1 MTAQRQP
8 DGAAASRRN
17 SPHMGDLRDCLPH
30 AGRAWGNPPHAGRAW
45 GNSPHTRGRVAKIGA
60 NGPLTEKPATY
71 KGPREPVTFRS

>member
-30 AGRAWGNPPHAGRAW
+30 AGRAWGNPPH
-45 GNSPHTRGRVAKIGA
+45 TRGRVAKIGA